1 MSEKLTK
8 EQKEIVREI
17 VKQAKEL
24 GINPEFAVA
33 LANLESSFSHVPA
46 SDKESTAF
54 GPFQVNKA
62 TAEANGVDYDEMKKD
77 KSLAIKTGLMNL
89 IRHSKNPDL
98 MSVNPETG
106 EKEVDPAR
114 IIAAHRYGENS
125 EFARTGDPKT
135 IDPTLRSYMRD
146 VAQHFPEQT
155 FPTAVYVPP
164 VAKEAEPAAV
174 PASDVK
180 VEDKQTP
187 MGYLGEKASS
197 LFDVSDMP
205 KEVQA
210 MVTAPV
216 GAAVGATTGSVKY
229 PVQYL
234 WHKIADDA
242 AAHEAA
248 AQAASAEAPS
258 SPYTPRPAAQAAQ
271 VADEAPAMTRT
282 DRQVQGGVNEQGMTG
297 RERQAGYTERTG
309 QIAARR
315 ANQEAIAK
323 SQGLNVNR
331 PMAEM
336 NDVASTKSGVLAGK
350 ASLDEIELQRQ
361 RLRDAMQKRALQK
374 AQAVGSQWQQ
384 LQAQIEADKAAKLA
398 QASKW
403 YNRAGRAVSN
413 FGKTLPGT
421 LGSMGFG
428 AGAMV
433 PAAVEDYQKGNI
445 SGALSDI
452 GMGAGI
458 GYAAARAPTVVAP
471 LAAAAR
477 IAYQATH
484 PREVAAEMRYHDI
497 NPTAFI
503 GMPEESEY
511 AFPEYRK

>member
-62 TAEANGVDYDEMKKD
+62 TAEANGVDYEEMKKD

-125 EFARTGDPKT
+125 DFARTGDPKT

-155 FPTAVYVPP
+155 FPTTVYAPP

-174 PASDVK
+174 SEPK
-180 VEDKQTP
+180 VEDQQTP
-187 MGYLGEKASS
+187 MGYLGEKARS

-216 GAAVGATTGSVKY
+216 GAATGITAGSVRY
-229 PVQYL
+229 PVQWVY
-234 WHKIADDA
+234 HQIADDV

-248 AQAASAEAPS
+248 AKAASVEAPS
-258 SPYTPRPAAQAAQ
+258 SPYTPRQATQAAT
-271 VADEAPAMTRT
+271 AAEEMEPTMTRT
-282 DRQVQGGVNEQGMTG
+282 DRQIQGGVNEQGLTG
-297 RERQAGYTERTG
+297 RERQSGYTERTG

-331 PMAEM
+331 PMAEI
-336 NDVASTKSGVLAGK
+336 NDVASTKSGVLAQK
-350 ASLDEIELQRQ
+350 STLDDLELQRQ
-361 RLRDAMQKRALQK
+361 RLRDAYQKRALQK
-374 AQAVGSQWQQ
+374 AQTVGSQWQK
-384 LQAQIEADKAAKLA
+384 LQAEIEANQAAKAA
-398 QASKW
+398 QAAKW
-403 YNRAGRAVSN
+403 YSRAGRSVKN
-413 FGKTLPGT
+413 FGRTFPGT
-421 LGSMGFG
+421 LGAMGFG
-428 AGAMV
+428 AGAMA
-433 PAAVEDYQKGNI
+433 PAAVEDYQNDNLA
-445 SGALSDI
+445 GALSDV
-452 GMGAGI
+452 GMGAGM
-458 GYAAARAPTVVAP
+458 GYAAARAPMVFAP

-477 IAYQATH
+477 LAYQATH
-484 PREVAAEMRYHDI
+484 PREESAEMRYHDI
-497 NPTAFI
+497 NPTAFM
-503 GMPEESEY
+503 GMPEQAQY